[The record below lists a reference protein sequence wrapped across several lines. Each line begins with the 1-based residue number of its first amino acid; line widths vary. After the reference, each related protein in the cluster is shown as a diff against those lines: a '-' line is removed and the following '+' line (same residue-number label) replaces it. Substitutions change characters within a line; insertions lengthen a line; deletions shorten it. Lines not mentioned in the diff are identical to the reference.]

1 MIVAFLESAARTG
14 RMGRKGRQ
22 EIRVLKD
29 QKVVREA
36 MDYQV
41 SKVLEESRVLLVQWG
56 GRERKETEA

>member
-1 MIVAFLESAARTG
+1 MIVAFLELAARTG

-22 EIRVLKD
+22 EIKVLKD
-29 QKVVREA
+29 RKAEREA

>member
-1 MIVAFLESAARTG
+1 MIVAFLELAARTG

-29 QKVVREA
+29 RKVVREA

-41 SKVLEESRVLLVQWG
+41 SKVLEESQVLLVQWG